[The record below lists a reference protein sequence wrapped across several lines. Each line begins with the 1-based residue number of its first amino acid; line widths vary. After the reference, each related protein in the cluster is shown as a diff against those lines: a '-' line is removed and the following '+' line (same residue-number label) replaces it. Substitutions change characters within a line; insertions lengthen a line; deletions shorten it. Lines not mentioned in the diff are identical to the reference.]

1 VNKNEF
7 IKALEANLEGIPA
20 ADKSEIL
27 YDYEE
32 HFRMGMEQG
41 KTEEQVA
48 EALGNPRTIGKQFR
62 ATVAVE
68 QAQTNASTGNILRAV
83 VAVISL
89 GFFNLVFVLGPFMG
103 IVGVLIGIFAAAG
116 AFVVAGLAVLVS
128 AFAFPLVG
136 PYLSLPSFFLA
147 NPIGLIALSLGLTS
161 LGLLLFIG
169 NFYLAKLFYRLTVKY
184 LKMNIRIINGG
195 GI

>member
-1 VNKNEF
+1 MNKNEF
-7 IKALEANLEGIPA
+7 MKALESHLVGIPA
-20 ADKSEIL
+20 ADKADIL
-27 YDYEE
+27 YDYDE
-32 HFRMGMEQG
+32 HFRMGMDQG

-48 EALGNPRTIGKQFR
+48 EALGNPKTIGKQFK

-68 QAQTNASTGNILRAV
+68 QAQTTASTGNILRAV

-89 GFFNLVFVLGPFMG
+89 GFFNLVFVLGPFLG
-103 IVGVLIGIFAAAG
+103 LVGVLIGLFAAASG
-116 AFVVAGLAVLVS
+116 LIVAGLGVLIS
-128 AFAFPLVG
+128 ALAFPVVG
-136 PYLSLPSFFLA
+136 PFLSIPSFLMA
-147 NPIGLIALSLGLTS
+147 NPLGLIALAIGLTS

-169 NFYLAKLFYRLTVKY
+169 MCYLSKLFYLVTVKY

>member
-1 VNKNEF
+1 MTKNEF
-7 IKALEANLEGIPA
+7 IKALEAQLEGIPA
-20 ADKSEIL
+20 ADKSDIL

-41 KTEEQVA
+41 KNEEQVA
-48 EALGNPRTIGKQFR
+48 EALGNPKTIGKQFR
-62 ATVAVE
+62 ATVAVQ
-68 QAQTNASTGNILRAV
+68 QAQTSASTGNILRAV

-103 IVGVLIGIFAAAG
+103 VVGVLIGIFAAAG

-128 AFAFPLVG
+128 AVASPLIG
-136 PYLSLPSFFLA
+136 PFLGLPSFLLS
-147 NPIGLIALSLGLTS
+147 NHIGLIALSLGFTS

-169 NFYLAKLFYRLTVKY
+169 CFYLAKLFYRLTVMY